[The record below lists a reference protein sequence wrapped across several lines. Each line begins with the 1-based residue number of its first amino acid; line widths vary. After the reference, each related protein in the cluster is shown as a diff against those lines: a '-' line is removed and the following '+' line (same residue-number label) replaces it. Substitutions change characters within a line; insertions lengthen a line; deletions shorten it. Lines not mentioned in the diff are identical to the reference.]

1 MVCPVT
7 DFMYHRPPS
16 ASKVI
21 APEFFKTND
30 GKQGLEAGY
39 YTDNQF
45 KNLSRES
52 IDPNVDVN
60 WYGGRPDYVTDSMYS
75 VRWEGQLIPN
85 ETGKH
90 QFHIKSYD
98 TRRLFIN
105 GAEVPIMIEGNE
117 AFSEYVELEAGKSY
131 KFVAEVQNK
140 QTGAAR
146 MIVNWKTP
154 SDFATEQEPVDRE
167 KSIEVYLP
175 AGKLWYNFWTGEQF
189 TGGEKINT
197 AAPID
202 IIPLFVPAGS
212 IIPMGPFV
220 QYATEKPADQIELR
234 IYAGANGTFELYED
248 ENDNYNYEK
257 GMFSTIKFEWN
268 DQQRELTI
276 HNREGEFQGMLQSR
290 KFNIVLVETGKGNG
304 LDISEQVDQ
313 GLVYKGTKTVVKL

>member
-1 MVCPVT
+1 
-7 DFMYHRPPS
+7 
-16 ASKVI
+16 
-21 APEFFKTND
+21 
-30 GKQGLEAGY
+30 
-39 YTDNQF
+39 
-45 KNLSRES
+45 
-52 IDPNVDVN
+52 
-60 WYGGRPDYVTDSMYS
+60 
-75 VRWEGQLIPN
+75 
-85 ETGKH
+85 
-90 QFHIKSYD
+90 
-98 TRRLFIN
+98 
-105 GAEVPIMIEGNE
+105 
-117 AFSEYVELEAGKSY
+117 
-131 KFVAEVQNK
+131 
-140 QTGAAR
+140 

-276 HNREGEFQGMLQSR
+276 HDKEGEFQGMLQSR